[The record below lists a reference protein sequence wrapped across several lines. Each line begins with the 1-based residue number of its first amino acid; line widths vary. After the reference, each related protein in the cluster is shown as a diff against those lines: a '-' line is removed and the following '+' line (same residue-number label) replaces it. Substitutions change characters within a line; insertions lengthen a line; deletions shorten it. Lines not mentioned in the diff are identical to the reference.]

1 MGIDYNNIIVSDGL
15 VFYIDAANP
24 RSYSGTGITANGLVG
39 GIGGTLVNG
48 VGFTS
53 SNNGYFSFDGTND
66 FISLGNPTVLQGLQ
80 LNMTLSCWFNR
91 QANHISGTLY
101 SDYSDVGGLKV
112 ISLLRLDS
120 SSLRYI
126 TSASVGTFQ
135 FVEPANIANFTWYFV
150 SVTVGGTLSS
160 PTVSIFLNGTT
171 YLYNLSALASSPYTG
186 STHCIGG
193 NVHINGEYFN
203 GNISQVSIYNRAL
216 TAQEVLQN
224 YNATKG
230 RYR

>member
-24 RSYSGTGITANGLVG
+24 RSYSGTGLTANGLVG

-66 FISLGNPTVLQGLQ
+66 YLDCGNFLDNPTDFTVTAWQKT
-80 LNMTLSCWFNR
+80 TLSTL
-91 QANHISGTLY
+91 QMIVAKLSSYGSGAGWGLHTR
-101 SDYSDVGGLKV
+101 SDLGL
-112 ISLLRLDS
+112 SLIIQTDGSNWRTYHTS
-120 SSLRYI
+120 KI
-126 TSASVGTFQ
+126 TSDGIWHQVAATIVNKVPSVFYVDG
-135 FVEPANIANFTWYFV
+135 VVYSFTTQ
-150 SVTVGGTLSS
+150 SGGTISS
-160 PTVSIFLNGTT
+160 ISNAVNVRVGRDEINEYIFQ
-171 YLYNLSALASSPYTG
+171 
-186 STHCIGG
+186 
-193 NVHINGEYFN
+193 
-203 GNISQVSIYNRAL
+203 GNISQVQLYNRAL
-216 TAQEVLQN
+216 STQEILQN